1 MRVIDCESDGRG
13 CRFRLTLGDSQQR
26 EPGLRLPAVPTGLAV
41 GIVSLSELTA
51 QAMELAALVERRA
64 RGGLSRRLQQPL
76 ASFLRRFEGFR
87 PSTMQLHDFRAP
99 HETLPTIGNE
109 IRL

>member
-26 EPGLRLPAVPTGLAV
+26 EPGLRLPTVPAGLAV
-41 GIVSLSELTA
+41 RFISLGKLAA

-64 RGGLSRRLQQPL
+64 PKMKKCGRSRR
-76 ASFLRRFEGFR
+76 RRR
-87 PSTMQLHDFRAP
+87 TSAA
-99 HETLPTIGNE
+99 
-109 IRL
+109 